1 MAKDMSIAMLYDFYG
16 DMLTEKQQEMIE
28 LYYNEDL
35 SLAEIAS
42 HSGISRQGVRD
53 AIKRGE
59 YQLAQFEDCLGLVA
73 RFGRMGQVLRE
84 IARQADLIE
93 AHNDRYVYS
102 REISRAADRIRE
114 LSNKLIE
121 DHERGADI

>member
-1 MAKDMSIAMLYDFYG
+1 MSFAMLYDFYG

-53 AIKRGE
+53 SIKRGE
-59 YQLAQFEDCLGLVA
+59 NQLSEFEECLGLVA
-73 RFGRMGQVLRE
+73 RFGRMGHVLGE
-84 IARQADLIE
+84 IVEQADLIE
-93 AHNDRYVYS
+93 RHNDKYTFS
-102 REISRAADRIRE
+102 NEIARSAFKIKEMAR
-114 LSNKLIE
+114 KLIE
-121 DHERGADI
+121 DQERGADI